1 MYKALSALAILGIVS
16 GTGAAL
22 ADDSGHASINSLK
35 WQMRHQIRHMHRFSD
50 SLTPRYASSISN
62 QTGCPTN
69 FGAYGCTYW
78 AQ

>member
-1 MYKALSALAILGIVS
+1 MYKVLFALTVLAIVS
-16 GTGAAL
+16 GSGVAL

-50 SLTPRYASSISN
+50 SLTSRYATSISN

-69 FGAYGCTYW
+69 FAAYGCTYW